1 MVGALKNLTPDERAR
16 VSEAVAA
23 AQSRTQARFA
33 FVVVHAS
40 DRYHLYPVV
49 WGAALAILSLGAMA
63 LGVHYKAFPPIALS
77 FAFTVQ
83 AAVFVLASL
92 LLEWLPLRIL
102 IVPKHA
108 KHAHARTLAH
118 REFAVRILSHPGHGG
133 GALFFVSL
141 AERYAEVI
149 VDHVLHQAVGQAE
162 WDRIVSE
169 FTAKAARGQ
178 MADGVVAAANA
189 CGALLEQHH
198 PKA

>member
-1 MVGALKNLTPDERAR
+1 MVGALKNLNAAERDR
-16 VSEAVAA
+16 VSKALAD

-33 FVVVHAS
+33 FVAVHAS

-49 WGAALAILSLGAMA
+49 WGAAIAILSLGIMA
-63 LGVHYKAFPPIALS
+63 LGVHYRIFPPLALS

-92 LLEWLPLRIL
+92 SLEWLPLRIL
-102 IVPKHA
+102 VVPKHA

-118 REFAVRILSHPGHGG
+118 REFAVRILAHPEHG

-141 AERYAEVI
+141 AERHAEI
-149 VDHVLHQAVGQAE
+149 LVDHKLHEAAGQPM
-162 WDRIVSE
+162 WDKIIAD

-178 MADGVVAAANA
+178 LADGIITAANA
-189 CGALLEQHH
+189 CGALLEQHR
-198 PKA
+198 PKS